1 MTTIEDKYADYL
13 FFTAKVFRVLA
24 WVYSVVA
31 IANVVNA
38 VSKYNQISS
47 QLSQYDQLRNILVSS
62 NNDIWSVVMT
72 LVSSALV
79 VFFLYTFS
87 KVLDFLGELA
97 VWVTDLWKR
106 TEAVR
111 RRVDDKKS
119 ISS

>member
-31 IANVVNA
+31 IANVVNV
-38 VSKYNQISS
+38 VSSAN
-47 QLSQYDQLRNILVSS
+47 QLSNQLRGVVEVPIDL
-62 NNDIWSVVMT
+62 WSVVMT

-111 RRVDDKKS
+111 RRVEDKKS
-119 ISS
+119 VSS

>member
-1 MTTIEDKYADYL
+1 MTTIEDKHAGYL
-13 FFTAKVFRVLA
+13 FFTAKVFRILA

-38 VSKYNQISS
+38 VSSAN
-47 QLSQYDQLRNILVSS
+47 QLSNQLRGVIEVPI
-62 NNDIWSVVMT
+62 DIWSVVMT

-79 VFFLYTFS
+79 AFFLYTFS

-106 TEAVR
+106 TEAIR
-111 RRVDDKKS
+111 RGMPKS
-119 ISS
+119 EPSQ